1 MKWINKIL
9 IASLCL
15 STLMVAGCSEN
26 GVYLMTREEKGEQAQ
41 ATIVP
46 PKDITIPNV
55 SGTSGNLDSQK
66 PKIFVK
72 RDYSSGINASKY
84 ILLPDV
90 IATDNADSSPFL
102 TVTAIDPN
110 GEKVQFT
117 KDGRFFVPTLGT
129 YTFYYNC
136 IDAAGNIADE
146 LVLPIEV
153 KDETAPVVNLRGMD
167 TVGGY
172 THTKIKIPSVLLS
185 DYHDCDLEIKIGKHG
200 TDISEW
206 DTVDEH
212 SLMYR
217 PAESGVYDVQYIATE
232 KRDSAL
238 QTVATITMN
247 VEDLTTI
254 NNCEGNGLYVWSFGG
269 EMSVDPKPS
278 IVEDKTV
285 KTEGTAS
292 MKVTIAGS
300 ESQMQY
306 GADASG
312 FVTGTSMYSDFGYCG
327 TTDISGYQY
336 VKIDVY
342 NANAEE
348 TQVRLWVHDNT
359 NTSCIGEAQTV
370 KPGEWITLVFTVE
383 ELREKGLNVEKM
395 TSVLV
400 TFKGYADGMRIYN
413 VDNFRVE

>member
-1 MKWINKIL
+1 MKSIKNIL

-15 STLMVAGCSEN
+15 STLMVAGCSED
-26 GVYLMTREEKGEQAQ
+26 GMYVMTKEDKGEQAQ
-41 ATIVP
+41 ATIVE
-46 PKDITIPNV
+46 PKDISIPNV
-55 SGTSGNLDSQK
+55 GEPIVTLDTEK
-66 PKIFVK
+66 PKVFIK

-90 IATDNADSSPFL
+90 IATDNADPSPFL
-102 TVTAIDPN
+102 NVTAIDPN

-117 KDGRFFVPTLGT
+117 KDGRFFAPMVGI

-136 IDAAGNIADE
+136 VDAVGNVADE
-146 LVLPIEV
+146 VVLPIEV
-153 KDETAPVVNLRGMD
+153 KDEIAPVVNLRGMD

-185 DYHDCDLEIKIGKHG
+185 DYHDCDLEIKVGKHG
-200 TDISEW
+200 TDESEW
-206 DTVDEH
+206 DTVDEY
-212 SLMYR
+212 SLQYR
-217 PAESGVYDVQYIATE
+217 PSESGVYDVRYIVTE
-232 KRDSAL
+232 RSAARL
-238 QTVATITMN
+238 QTVATVTMN

-278 IVEDKTV
+278 IVEDKTL

-292 MKVTIAGS
+292 MRVTITGS

-306 GADASG
+306 GADANG

-342 NANAEE
+342 NANSEE

-359 NTSCIGEAQTV
+359 NTSCIGTAQTV
-370 KPGEWITLVFTVE
+370 KPGEWITLTFTVE
-383 ELREKGLNVEKM
+383 ELKEKGLNVEKM
-395 TSVLV
+395 ASVLV
-400 TFKGYADGMRIYN
+400 TFKGYPDGARVYN